1 MVTLKLDPSEATL
14 PSVRAKLGLDR
25 KEVDP
30 EFGVVALSPEQN
42 LYAILV
48 DEQVAD
54 RLEGTEGVSGS
65 YSNPRIEPF
74 GPPQKPGRR
83 KGPKPGSKS
92 GPK

>member
-1 MVTLKLDPSEATL
+1 MVSLKLEPSEATL
-14 PSVRAKLGLDR
+14 PRVCAKLGLGP

-54 RLEGTEGVSGS
+54 RLEGGEGVAGS

-74 GPPQKPGRR
+74 GPPQKQARS
-83 KGPKPGSKS
+83 KKPT
-92 GPK
+92 P